1 MVKPQPW
8 NNVTTSSKVKSLGNV
23 RNLLISFSFLFIV
36 AKVTKYSYKSKF
48 FRWYLA
54 EWRKCACIFV
64 IYKFIFIFAES
75 LSAGDAKLCFT
86 DLCKS
91 IGWWDY
97 ILWESVYID
106 ALFFDSLI
114 VSQTQRSHSKS
125 KAIVDAHEYVIFQ
138 LHNILSDICNCIYTC
153 MRGLLRCSSLNDG
166 QCETP

>member
-48 FRWYLA
+48 FRRYLLN
-54 EWRKCACIFV
+54 EENMPVGFV
-64 IYKFIFIFAES
+64 IYIFILIFAES

-138 LHNILSDICNCIYTC
+138 LYSILSDICNCIYTC
-153 MRGLLRCSSLNDG
+153 MCGLLRCSFRQDG
-166 QCETP
+166 QCEGL